1 MYIRACSVSHTDTPS
16 EFPKGK
22 KGSEEYCHV
31 PRPAGRKFFLHAT
44 TRLPARQPVVP
55 STGVP
60 PIASHTVVHPHQHLK
75 YLAKALLQDQHTMLL
90 LHDHS
95 WVLHGRAVTE
105 SSYQNYNIIII

>member
-16 EFPKGK
+16 EFPKGEK
-22 KGSEEYCHV
+22 ESEEHCYV
-31 PRPAGRKFFLHAT
+31 LRLVGRKLFLHAT

-55 STGVP
+55 STGVS

-75 YLAKALLQDQHTMLL
+75 YLAKAFLRVQHIMLL

-95 WVLHGRAVTE
+95 
-105 SSYQNYNIIII
+105 

>member
-1 MYIRACSVSHTDTPS
+1 MYIKACSVPYTDTPS
-16 EFPKGK
+16 EFLKGEK
-22 KGSEEYCHV
+22 ESEEYCHV

-75 YLAKALLQDQHTMLL
+75 YLAKALLQD
-90 LHDHS
+90 
-95 WVLHGRAVTE
+95 
-105 SSYQNYNIIII
+105 